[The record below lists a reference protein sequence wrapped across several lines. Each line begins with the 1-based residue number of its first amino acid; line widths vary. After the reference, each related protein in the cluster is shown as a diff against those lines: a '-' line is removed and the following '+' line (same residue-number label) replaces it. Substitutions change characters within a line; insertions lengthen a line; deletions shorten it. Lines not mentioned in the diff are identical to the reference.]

1 MKYLIKFDSD
11 GRRGA
16 TYRDDMKTADER
28 AKLITDGYIEVS
40 EEDYAYY
47 AGNVDQGT
55 NSTGYV
61 RDSATGKPVSAPAR
75 VVTSTEK
82 ATSISAMYDS
92 KINVLKDALATATLA
107 GDTDLIT
114 DLKTEYTE
122 TMTAYQAALKG
133 AE

>member
-1 MKYLIKFDSD
+1 
-11 GRRGA
+11 
-16 TYRDDMKTADER
+16 MKTADER
-28 AKLITDGYIEVS
+28 TQLIADGYIEVS
-40 EEDYAYY
+40 TEDYAYY

-55 NSTGYV
+55 NKTGYV

-82 ATSISAMYDS
+82 AAAISATYNA
-92 KINVLKDALATATLA
+92 KIEDLKDALATATLA
-107 GDTDLIT
+107 GDADLIT

-133 AE
+133 VE